1 MTVQARIE
9 PAALDALLAP
19 YDTTNA
25 PGFAVGVA
33 LQGRPVYRRGVGMA
47 SIELPVTLSPGI
59 RMRIGSTS
67 KHFCVLAVMLLA
79 EEGKLSIDDSV
90 RRHLPELPAWADI
103 MTVRQLMAH
112 TSGMRD
118 SLDLLLHSAGPGM
131 VTPADFQ
138 LRMLA
143 ALDSVNFVPGASWSY
158 NNGGYI
164 LLAEIV
170 TRLGGQEFGAFLRER
185 IFEPVGMHDTMVR
198 ALDTDLVPNSATLH
212 VPSPTGGYVRGV
224 FGSPIGGEGGIVS
237 TVNDMLLWLKH
248 MSAPVVGSAATW
260 AAMRTPHAT
269 HGYGLGL
276 SMTKHRGL
284 DTVHHAGAVVGGSSQ
299 MIKVLGPE
307 LDIIIMSNGR
317 NSLELY
323 KLIDDIIDRCLPG
336 LPPLPEDFAAKPV
349 AGDYYNRDTGR
360 KLTLVAHE
368 GRQAIRLGGMTLPA
382 KRDDQGWLSMPIV
395 PTDMRLRPA
404 SDGASLEL
412 TEFGQQ
418 ELLLRVTPTEGQD
431 AATILGEYDSAAA
444 GITASIA
451 RNGEE
456 APRLTLRNEVG
467 SFIYNLTPVAPDL
480 WEARGAGPLPLAAT
494 LEFAGNGFLLTT
506 GRTQRLGFER
516 RT

>member
-33 LQGRPVYRRGVGMA
+33 LKGRPVYRRGVGMA
-47 SIELPVTLSPGI
+47 SIELPVTLSPTI

-79 EEGKLSIDDSV
+79 EEGRLSIDDRV
-90 RRHLPELPAWADI
+90 RRHLPELPAWADT

-118 SLDLLLHSAGPGM
+118 SLDLLLHTAGPGM
-131 VTPADFQ
+131 TTPANFQ
-138 LRMLA
+138 FKMLA
-143 ALDSVNFVPGASWSY
+143 ALDSVNFAPGASWSY

-170 TRLGGQEFGAFLRER
+170 TRLGGRDFASFLRER

-212 VPSPTGGYVRGV
+212 VPSPSGGYMRGV

-248 MSAPVVGSAATW
+248 MSAPLVGSAATW

-276 SMTKHRGL
+276 SMTPHRGL

-299 MIKVLGPE
+299 MIKVLGHE
-307 LDIIIMSNGR
+307 LDIIVMSNGR

-336 LPPLPEDFAAKPV
+336 LPPVPEDVAAEPV

-360 KLTLVAHE
+360 KLTLVANE
-368 GRQAIRLGGMTLPA
+368 GKQAIRLGGMTLPA
-382 KRDDQGWLSMPIV
+382 RRDAEGWLSLPIV
-395 PTDMRLRPA
+395 PTDMRLRPVD
-404 SDGASLEL
+404 DGGSLEL

-418 ELLLRVTPTEGQD
+418 EVLRRVTPGQGQD
-431 AATILGEYDSAAA
+431 AAAILGDYVSAAA
-444 GITASIA
+444 GISASI
-451 RNGEE
+451 RDGDE
-456 APRLTLRNEVG
+456 APHLTLRNAIG
-467 SFIYNLTPVAPDL
+467 SFLYKLAPVAPDL

-494 LEFAGNGFLLTT
+494 LEIDGTGFLLTT
-506 GRTQRLGFER
+506 GRTLRLRFER
-516 RT
+516 LK

>member
-33 LQGRPVYRRGVGMA
+33 LQGKPVYRRGVGMA
-47 SIELPVTLSPGI
+47 SIELPVTLSPTI

-79 EEGKLSIDDSV
+79 EEGRLSIDDSV
-90 RRHLPELPAWADI
+90 RRHLPELPAWADT

-118 SLDLLLHSAGPGM
+118 SLDLLLHAAGPGIA
-131 VTPADFQ
+131 TASDFQ
-138 LRMLA
+138 FRMLA
-143 ALDSVNFVPGASWSY
+143 ALDSVNFAAGTSWSY
-158 NNGGYI
+158 NNGGYV

-170 TRLGGQEFGAFLRER
+170 TRLGGQDFASFLRER
-185 IFEPVGMHDTMVR
+185 IFTPVGMHDTLVR

-212 VPSPTGGYVRGV
+212 VPSPNGGYMRGV

-237 TVNDMLLWLKH
+237 TINDMLLWLKH
-248 MSAPVVGSAATW
+248 MSAPVVGSEATW

-276 SMTKHRGL
+276 TMNQHRGL

-299 MIKVLGPE
+299 MLKVLGHE
-307 LDIIIMSNGR
+307 LDIIIISNGR
-317 NSLELY
+317 SSLELY
-323 KLIDDIIDRCLPG
+323 KLVDDIIDRCIPG
-336 LPPLPEDFAAKPV
+336 LPPLPGDAEGVPV
-349 AGDYYNRDTGR
+349 EGDYYNPDTGR

-368 GRQAIRLGGMTLPA
+368 GRQAIRLGGMALPA
-382 KRDDQGWLSMPIV
+382 KCAGDGWLSLPIV
-395 PTDMRLRPA
+395 PTDMRLRPI
-404 SDGASLEL
+404 DGGASLDV
-412 TEFGQQ
+412 TEFGQR
-418 ELLLRVTPTEGQD
+418 EILTRVAPAQGQD
-431 AATILGEYDSAAA
+431 AAPILGDYGSAAA
-444 GITASIA
+444 GISAIIA
-451 RNGEE
+451 GSGEE
-456 APRLTLRNEVG
+456 VPRLILRNAIG
-467 SFIYNLTPVAPDL
+467 SFIYNLTPVATDL

-494 LEFAGNGFLLTT
+494 LEFDDRGFRLTT
-506 GRTQRLGFER
+506 GRTLRLRFER
-516 RT
+516 HK